1 MKPLTDKQVRE
12 IIANQVAAFN
22 TAIQTLREDA
32 NYVRARMRR
41 LENSFAAINKA
52 KKELEAFRNEHD
64 LNERRNRRQDLT

>member
-41 LENSFAAINKA
+41 LEENFEAIKKGVKDLETFRHNEKANRKA
-52 KKELEAFRNEHD
+52 KD
-64 LNERRNRRQDLT
+64 SDWV

>member
-41 LENSFAAINKA
+41 LETDFAAIKSGIETLKA
-52 KKELEAFRNEHD
+52 YKEDKRFKPTTGDYL
-64 LNERRNRRQDLT
+64 